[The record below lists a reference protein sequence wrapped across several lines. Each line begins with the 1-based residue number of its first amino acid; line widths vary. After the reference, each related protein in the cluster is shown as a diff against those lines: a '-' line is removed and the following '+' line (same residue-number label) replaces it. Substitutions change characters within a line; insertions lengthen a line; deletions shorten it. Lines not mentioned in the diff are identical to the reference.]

1 MLSPVSYT
9 LFYSF
14 VRPPT
19 AAEAAPKATISAPST
34 AMACVLAPGD
44 APGMFGMFGMFGMSM
59 FTLGA
64 LKEGSEKEGREK
76 EGPED
81 VVFSPLLLLLALAL
95 FE

>member
-14 VRPPT
+14 VRAPT
-19 AAEAAPKATISAPST
+19 VAEAAPKATISAPST
-34 AMACVLAPGD
+34 AMACVLASGD
-44 APGMFGMFGMFGMSM
+44 ASEKLMFGVSM

-81 VVFSPLLLLLALAL
+81 VVFSPPLLLLALAL